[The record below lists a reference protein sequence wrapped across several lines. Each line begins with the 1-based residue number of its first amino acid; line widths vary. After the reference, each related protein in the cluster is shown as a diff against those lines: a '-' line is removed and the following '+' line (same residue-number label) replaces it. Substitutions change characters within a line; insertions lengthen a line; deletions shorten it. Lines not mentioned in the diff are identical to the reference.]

1 MYYFFKQI
9 KILQWIKLKFIS
21 KDSWIVRSFELV
33 CLWILCLWPHWPVTT
48 NTVATPFALQ
58 IVAWKVPYSK
68 YIQSFW
74 VFMSEQDRS
83 LGFLILSPH
92 CFFCSASL
100 LVPFTFNPTLSIP
113 IFHDPTTT
121 LMSSHHS
128 WLLLCYLHS
137 SPLVMSASLLLGA
150 KAQIICLLLVLKTSI
165 TSWD

>member
-21 KDSWIVRSFELV
+21 KDSWIVRNFELV
-33 CLWILCLWPHWPVTT
+33 GLWILCLWPHWPVTT

-58 IVAWKVPYSK
+58 IVAWKVPDSK
-68 YIQSFW
+68 YIQLFW
-74 VFMSEQDRS
+74 VFTSEQDRS

-128 WLLLCYLHS
+128 CLLCYLRS